1 MKMEK
6 EYVKLRGFL
15 ILNRRQ
21 YLEQSRDSKKP
32 EATKTE
38 KEKKLQEVEGIPALG
53 LLCVEHSRRKGVC
66 ETPPECGILEEGMER
81 NHFGN
86 FDQDRG
92 QLSEATEGLH
102 GYKRRTF

>member
-38 KEKKLQEVEGIPALG
+38 KEKKLQEVEGISSAWII
-53 LLCVEHSRRKGVC
+53 LC
-66 ETPPECGILEEGMER
+66 
-81 NHFGN
+81 
-86 FDQDRG
+86 
-92 QLSEATEGLH
+92 EA
-102 GYKRRTF
+102 F

>member
-1 MKMEK
+1 MEK

-38 KEKKLQEVEGIPALG
+38 KEKNCKKSKEYPA
-53 LLCVEHSRRKGVC
+53 H
-66 ETPPECGILEEGMER
+66 
-81 NHFGN
+81 
-86 FDQDRG
+86 
-92 QLSEATEGLH
+92 
-102 GYKRRTF
+102 